1 MKTLKKYHK
10 TIAVGVVAAAAP
22 LFMFSHTAAAQSEI
36 VIGATIAQSGR
47 LMGIVRPFPKL
58 GEAWAKSVNAKGGIK
73 LSKLGKSLPVRFVLY
88 DDQSKP
94 PTALKFYER
103 LATVDK
109 VHVFMGPFSSFVT
122 NAALQA
128 TATHKIPFFMVESN
142 DSVMFEKPNP
152 WRTAG
157 LAPAALEHR
166 RIIELYKAK
175 GGVKTFALVS
185 RDNLHENQALQGF
198 ADDLRKAGM
207 KVVYQNNVPKDTKDF
222 SSTILAI
229 KGTKAD
235 AVVVENIA
243 PPWTIAFLKQAREQG
258 LKPKEFIVG
267 HMPIPVI
274 KAMGKWSENAVSS
287 SYVFDGNS
295 AHHKEL
301 EGLCKAAGFQCW
313 QYPEAGIRYNT
324 YKRLADSLERAGSLD
339 REAIRKAMWETNLP
353 LFGGEIVVKH
363 DKRGYGSLY
372 AWPIQIRGGKPVSLW
387 PLSSGAGKHQP
398 KNP

>member
-1 MKTLKKYHK
+1 MKSRKYGCRQ
-10 TIAVGVVAAAAP
+10 IAGGILAVAVP
-22 LFMFSHTAAAQSEI
+22 LFLFGQSAAAQEEI

-58 GEAWAKSVNAKGGIK
+58 GEAWAKSINARGGIK

-142 DSVMFEKPNP
+142 DSVMFDKPNA

-157 LAPAALEHR
+157 LGPAAWEHR
-166 RIIELYKAK
+166 RIVDLYKAK
-175 GGVKTFALVS
+175 GGVKSFALVS

-198 ADDLRKAGM
+198 ADAVKKAGM
-207 KVVYQNNVPKDTKDF
+207 KVVYQNNIPKDTKDF

-229 KGTKAD
+229 KGAKAD
-235 AVVVENIA
+235 AVFVENIA

-258 LKPKEFIVG
+258 LNPREFIVG

-274 KAMGKWSENAVSS
+274 KAMGGWSENVVSS
-287 SYVFDGNS
+287 SYVFDGDT
-295 AHHKEL
+295 ADHKEL
-301 EGLCKAAGFQCW
+301 EALCKAAGFQCW

-339 REAIRKAMWETNLP
+339 REAIRKAMWATNLP
-353 LFGGEIVVKH
+353 LFGGEVVVKH
-363 DKRGYGSLY
+363 DQRGYGSLY

-387 PLSSGAGKHQP
+387 PLSAGTGKHRP